1 MLRFAQVFLLT
12 ICALLGL
19 AACSSASPSTTEA
32 AASAP
37 DVPTLPVGQAA
48 FLISYADW

>member
-1 MLRFAQVFLLT
+1 MLRFAKVFLLA

-19 AACSSASPSTTEA
+19 VACSSANNAATSTPTA
-32 AASAP
+32 L
-37 DVPTLPVGQAA
+37 TLPVGQAA